1 MQRYF
6 ALPYYL
12 YCRRQVALHA
22 FALNRLYLLYFRI
35 FTHTQNAM
43 NTVFTVFA
51 DHLHTKLPENILT
64 ALPKPYFQDEQRIR
78 IAVEPDFR
86 LPENIKHELNQA
98 QIDYALLPDMAFSD
112 LGLIVSDMDSTLIT
126 IECVDEIAARLGI
139 KPQVAAIT
147 ERAMRGEI
155 DFRQSLKERVALL
168 KGLPISE
175 LQTVYDEVLQLT
187 PGAEELLSAC
197 HHKGVKFM
205 LVSGGFTFFTDR
217 LKQRLGLDYTYANVL
232 GVANGKLT
240 GEVDSEIIDAQRKVE
255 LLQQYQ
261 ADLGL
266 SSHQVLAV
274 GDGAN
279 DIPMI
284 QAAGIGIAFH
294 AKPKT
299 QAAAKVAVNFGGLN
313 ALVKMFR

>member
-1 MQRYF
+1 
-6 ALPYYL
+6 
-12 YCRRQVALHA
+12 
-22 FALNRLYLLYFRI
+22 
-35 FTHTQNAM
+35 M

-51 DHLHTKLPENILT
+51 DHLHTRLPENILT

-175 LQTVYDEVLQLT
+175 LQIVYDEVLQLT
-187 PGAEELLSAC
+187 TGAEELLAAC
-197 HHKGVKFM
+197 HQFGVKFM

-284 QAAGIGIAFH
+284 QAAGIGVAFH

>member
-1 MQRYF
+1 M
-6 ALPYYL
+6 
-12 YCRRQVALHA
+12 
-22 FALNRLYLLYFRI
+22 
-35 FTHTQNAM
+35 M
-43 NTVFTVFA
+43 NTVLTLFA
-51 DHLHTKLPENILT
+51 EDLGFRLPENLLS
-64 ALPKPYFQDEQRIR
+64 ALPQPYFQDEQRIR
-78 IAVEPDFR
+78 ITIEPDFR

-98 QIDYALLPDMAFSD
+98 QIDYAILPDMAFSD

-126 IECVDEIAARLGI
+126 IECVDEIAAQLGI

-175 LQTVYDEVLQLT
+175 LQTVYDEVLKLT
-187 PGAEELLSAC
+187 HGAEELLSAC
-197 HHKGVKFM
+197 HQKGVKFM

-266 SSHQVLAV
+266 QSHQVLAV

-284 QAAGIGIAFH
+284 QAAGIGVAFH

-299 QAAAKVAVNFGGLN
+299 QAAAKVSVNFGGLN
-313 ALVKMFR
+313 ALVRMFR

>member
-1 MQRYF
+1 
-6 ALPYYL
+6 
-12 YCRRQVALHA
+12 
-22 FALNRLYLLYFRI
+22 
-35 FTHTQNAM
+35 M
-43 NTVFTVFA
+43 NTVFTLFA
-51 DHLHTKLPENILT
+51 DNLDRLPKHILT
-64 ALPKPYFQDEQRIR
+64 ALPQPYFQDQQRIR
-78 IAVEPDFR
+78 MAVEHNFR
-86 LPENIKHELNQA
+86 LPENIKNELNQLH
-98 QIDYALLPDMAFSD
+98 IDYAILPDKAFSD

-126 IECVDEIAARLGI
+126 IECIDEIAARLGI

-175 LQTVYDEVLQLT
+175 LQVVYDEVLKLT
-187 PGAEELLSAC
+187 TGAEELLAAC
-197 HHKGVKFM
+197 HQFGVKFM

-232 GVANGKLT
+232 GTENGKLT
-240 GEVDSEIIDAQRKVE
+240 GTVDSEIIDAQKKVQ

-266 SSHQVLAV
+266 HNSQILAV

-284 QAAGIGIAFH
+284 QAAGIGVAFH

-299 QAAAKVAVNFGGLN
+299 QAAAKVAINFSGLN
-313 ALVKMFR
+313 GLIWLFRDE

>member
-1 MQRYF
+1 
-6 ALPYYL
+6 
-12 YCRRQVALHA
+12 
-22 FALNRLYLLYFRI
+22 
-35 FTHTQNAM
+35 M
-43 NTVFTVFA
+43 NTVLTLFA
-51 DHLHTKLPENILT
+51 ENLSQRLPEYILT
-64 ALPKPYFQDEQRIR
+64 ALPQPYFQDQQRIR
-78 IAVEPDFR
+78 MAVEHNFR
-86 LPENIKHELNQA
+86 LPENIKNELNQLH
-98 QIDYALLPDMAFSD
+98 IDYAILPDKAFSD

-126 IECVDEIAARLGI
+126 IECIDEIAARLGI

-168 KGLPISE
+168 KGLPENE
-175 LQTVYDEVLQLT
+175 LQVVYDEVLKLT
-187 PGAEELLSAC
+187 TGAEELLTAC
-197 HHKGVKFM
+197 HQFGVKFM

-232 GVANGKLT
+232 GTENGKLT
-240 GEVDSEIIDAQRKVE
+240 GTVDSEIIDAQKKVQ

-266 SSHQVLAV
+266 HNSQVLAV

-284 QAAGIGIAFH
+284 QAAGIGVAFH

-299 QAAAKVAVNFGGLN
+299 QAAAKVAINFSGLN
-313 ALVKMFR
+313 GLIWLFRDE

>member
-1 MQRYF
+1 
-6 ALPYYL
+6 
-12 YCRRQVALHA
+12 
-22 FALNRLYLLYFRI
+22 
-35 FTHTQNAM
+35 M

-51 DHLHTKLPENILT
+51 DHLHTRLPENILT

-175 LQTVYDEVLQLT
+175 LQTVYDEVLKLT
-187 PGAEELLSAC
+187 PGAEELLDAC
-197 HHKGVKFM
+197 HQFGVKFM

-299 QAAAKVAVNFGGLN
+299 QAAAEVAVNFGGLN

>member
-1 MQRYF
+1 
-6 ALPYYL
+6 
-12 YCRRQVALHA
+12 
-22 FALNRLYLLYFRI
+22 
-35 FTHTQNAM
+35 M

-51 DHLHTKLPENILT
+51 DHLHTRLPENILT

-175 LQTVYDEVLQLT
+175 LQTVYDEVLKLT
-187 PGAEELLSAC
+187 PGAEELLDAC
-197 HHKGVKFM
+197 HQFGVKFM

-299 QAAAKVAVNFGGLN
+299 QAAAKVSVNFGGLN
-313 ALVKMFR
+313 ALVRMFR

>member
-1 MQRYF
+1 
-6 ALPYYL
+6 
-12 YCRRQVALHA
+12 
-22 FALNRLYLLYFRI
+22 
-35 FTHTQNAM
+35 M

-51 DHLHTKLPENILT
+51 DHLHTRLPENILT

-139 KPQVAAIT
+139 KPQVATIT

-175 LQTVYDEVLQLT
+175 LQTVYDEVLKLT
-187 PGAEELLSAC
+187 PGAEELLDAC

>member
-1 MQRYF
+1 
-6 ALPYYL
+6 
-12 YCRRQVALHA
+12 
-22 FALNRLYLLYFRI
+22 
-35 FTHTQNAM
+35 M

-51 DHLHTKLPENILT
+51 DHLHTRLPENILT

-139 KPQVAAIT
+139 KPQVATIT

-175 LQTVYDEVLQLT
+175 LQTVYDEVLKLT
-187 PGAEELLSAC
+187 PGAEELLDAC

-240 GEVDSEIIDAQRKVE
+240 GEVYSEIIDAQRKVE

-299 QAAAKVAVNFGGLN
+299 QATAKVSVNFGGLN
-313 ALVKMFR
+313 ALVRMFR

>member
-1 MQRYF
+1 
-6 ALPYYL
+6 
-12 YCRRQVALHA
+12 
-22 FALNRLYLLYFRI
+22 
-35 FTHTQNAM
+35 M
-43 NTVFTVFA
+43 NTVLTLFA
-51 DHLHTKLPENILT
+51 ENLSQRLPEHILT
-64 ALPKPYFQDEQRIR
+64 ALPQAYFQDQHRIR
-78 IAVEPDFR
+78 MAVEHNFR
-86 LPENIKHELNQA
+86 LPENIKNKLNQLH
-98 QIDYALLPDMAFSD
+98 IDYAILPDKAFSD

-126 IECVDEIAARLGI
+126 IECIDEIAARLGI

-175 LQTVYDEVLQLT
+175 LQIVYDEVLKLT
-187 PGAEELLSAC
+187 TGAEELLAAC
-197 HHKGVKFM
+197 HQHSVKFM

-232 GVANGKLT
+232 GTENGKLT
-240 GEVDSEIIDAQRKVE
+240 GTVDSEIIDAQKKVQ

-266 SSHQVLAV
+266 QEAQVLAV

-284 QAAGIGIAFH
+284 QAAGIGVAFH

-299 QAAAKVAVNFGGLN
+299 QAAAKVAINFSGLN
-313 ALVKMFR
+313 GLIWLFRDE

>member
-1 MQRYF
+1 
-6 ALPYYL
+6 
-12 YCRRQVALHA
+12 
-22 FALNRLYLLYFRI
+22 
-35 FTHTQNAM
+35 M

-51 DHLHTKLPENILT
+51 DHLHTRLPENILT

-187 PGAEELLSAC
+187 TGAEELLAAC
-197 HHKGVKFM
+197 HQKGVKFM

-284 QAAGIGIAFH
+284 QAAGIGVAFH

-299 QAAAKVAVNFGGLN
+299 QAAAKVSVNFGGLN

>member
-1 MQRYF
+1 MDTVLTLFAENLSQR
-6 ALPYYL
+6 
-12 YCRRQVALHA
+12 
-22 FALNRLYLLYFRI
+22 
-35 FTHTQNAM
+35 
-43 NTVFTVFA
+43 
-51 DHLHTKLPENILT
+51 LPEHILT
-64 ALPKPYFQDEQRIR
+64 ALPQPYFQDQQRIR
-78 IAVEPDFR
+78 MAVEHHFR
-86 LPENIKHELNQA
+86 LPENIKNELNQLH
-98 QIDYALLPDMAFSD
+98 IDYAILPDKAFSD

-126 IECVDEIAARLGI
+126 IECIDEIAARLGI

-168 KGLPISE
+168 KGLPESE
-175 LQTVYDEVLQLT
+175 LQVVYDEVLKLT
-187 PGAEELLSAC
+187 TGAEELLAAC
-197 HHKGVKFM
+197 HQFGVKFM

-232 GVANGKLT
+232 GTENGKLT
-240 GEVDSEIIDAQRKVE
+240 GTVDSEIIDAQKKVQ

-266 SSHQVLAV
+266 HNSQILAV

-284 QAAGIGIAFH
+284 QAAGIGVAFH

-299 QAAAKVAVNFGGLN
+299 QAAAKVAINFSGLN
-313 ALVKMFR
+313 GLIWLFRDE

>member
-1 MQRYF
+1 
-6 ALPYYL
+6 
-12 YCRRQVALHA
+12 
-22 FALNRLYLLYFRI
+22 
-35 FTHTQNAM
+35 M
-43 NTVFTVFA
+43 NTVFTLFA
-51 DHLHTKLPENILT
+51 DNLDRLPKHILT
-64 ALPKPYFQDEQRIR
+64 ALPQPYFQDQQRIR
-78 IAVEPDFR
+78 MAVEHNFR
-86 LPENIKHELNQA
+86 LPENIKNELNQLH
-98 QIDYALLPDMAFSD
+98 IDYAILPDKAFSD

-126 IECVDEIAARLGI
+126 IECIDEIAARLGI

-168 KGLPISE
+168 KGLPESE
-175 LQTVYDEVLQLT
+175 LQVVYDEVLKLT
-187 PGAEELLSAC
+187 TGAEELLAAC
-197 HHKGVKFM
+197 HQFGVKFM

-232 GVANGKLT
+232 GTENGKLT
-240 GEVDSEIIDAQRKVE
+240 GTVDSEIIDAQKKVQ

-266 SSHQVLAV
+266 QNNQVLAV

-284 QAAGIGIAFH
+284 QAAGIGVAFH

-299 QAAAKVAVNFGGLN
+299 QAAAKVAINFSGLN
-313 ALVKMFR
+313 GLIWLFRDE

>member
-1 MQRYF
+1 
-6 ALPYYL
+6 
-12 YCRRQVALHA
+12 
-22 FALNRLYLLYFRI
+22 
-35 FTHTQNAM
+35 M
-43 NTVFTVFA
+43 NTVLTLFA
-51 DHLHTKLPENILT
+51 ENLSQRLPEHILT
-64 ALPKPYFQDEQRIR
+64 ALPQAYFQDQHRIR
-78 IAVEPDFR
+78 MAVEHNFR
-86 LPENIKHELNQA
+86 LPENIKNELNQLH
-98 QIDYALLPDMAFSD
+98 IDYAILPDKAFSD

-126 IECVDEIAARLGI
+126 IECIDEIAARLGI

-168 KGLPISE
+168 KGLPENE
-175 LQTVYDEVLQLT
+175 LQVVYDEVLKLT
-187 PGAEELLSAC
+187 TGAEELLAAC
-197 HHKGVKFM
+197 HQFGVKFM

-232 GVANGKLT
+232 GTENGKLT
-240 GEVDSEIIDAQRKVE
+240 GTVDSEIIDAQRKVE

-266 SSHQVLAV
+266 HNSQVLAV

-284 QAAGIGIAFH
+284 QAAGIGVAFH

-299 QAAAKVAVNFGGLN
+299 QAAAKVAINFSGLN
-313 ALVKMFR
+313 GLIWLFRDE

>member
-1 MQRYF
+1 
-6 ALPYYL
+6 
-12 YCRRQVALHA
+12 
-22 FALNRLYLLYFRI
+22 
-35 FTHTQNAM
+35 M

-51 DHLHTKLPENILT
+51 DHLHTRLPENILT

-139 KPQVAAIT
+139 KPQVATIT

-187 PGAEELLSAC
+187 TGAEELLAAC
-197 HHKGVKFM
+197 HQKGVKFM

-240 GEVDSEIIDAQRKVE
+240 GEVYSEIIDAQRKVE

-299 QAAAKVAVNFGGLN
+299 QAAAKVSVNFGGLN
-313 ALVKMFR
+313 ALVRMFR

>member
-1 MQRYF
+1 
-6 ALPYYL
+6 
-12 YCRRQVALHA
+12 
-22 FALNRLYLLYFRI
+22 
-35 FTHTQNAM
+35 M
-43 NTVFTVFA
+43 NTVLTLFA
-51 DHLHTKLPENILT
+51 ENLSQRLPEHILT
-64 ALPKPYFQDEQRIR
+64 ALPQPYFQDQHRIR
-78 IAVEPDFR
+78 MAVAHNFR
-86 LPENIKHELNQA
+86 LPENIKNELNQLH
-98 QIDYALLPDMAFSD
+98 IDYAILPDKAFSE
-112 LGLIVSDMDSTLIT
+112 LGVIVSDMDSTLIT
-126 IECVDEIAARLGI
+126 IECIDEIAARLGI

-168 KGLPISE
+168 KGLPENE
-175 LQTVYDEVLQLT
+175 LQVVYDEVLKLT
-187 PGAEELLSAC
+187 TGAEELLAAC
-197 HHKGVKFM
+197 HQFGVKFM

-232 GVANGKLT
+232 GTENGKLT
-240 GEVDSEIIDAQRKVE
+240 GTVDSEIIDAQKKVQ

-266 SSHQVLAV
+266 HNSQVLAV

-284 QAAGIGIAFH
+284 QAAGIGVAFH

-299 QAAAKVAVNFGGLN
+299 QAAAKVAINFSGLN
-313 ALVKMFR
+313 GLIWLFRDE